1 MVGKKNRVAAKLKN
15 IVPTLLSVHCI
26 CHRLALACTDTN
38 KDIEYISTID
48 RILTQLWK
56 YFDDSPKRTAALR
69 KTQLQMHQIAIHTQE
84 LVHISKIVISLP
96 VSNAWSKRGDSAIKR
111 IKTRLKTSPKND
123 MLATLLQVSVD
134 GPEVKEADKM
144 VHDAVGKWVT
154 MKKRK
159 KLSNTVSE
167 EAEKTV
173 TQKEVE
179 TEDAGI
185 QTDLA
190 IGINEL
196 EENQQRVMNLMKQA
210 AKIVGLNI
218 EDIEDGFE
226 YDDDK
231 EDEFDDEDLFE

>member
-1 MVGKKNRVAAKLKN
+1 MG
-15 IVPTLLSVHCI
+15 H
-26 CHRLALACTDTN
+26 H
-38 KDIEYISTID
+38 E
-48 RILTQLWK
+48 
-56 YFDDSPKRTAALR
+56 
-69 KTQLQMHQIAIHTQE
+69 E
-84 LVHISKIVISLP
+84 
-96 VSNAWSKRGDSAIKR
+96 
-111 IKTRLKTSPKND
+111 
-123 MLATLLQVSVD
+123 
-134 GPEVKEADKM
+134 KEK
-144 VHDAVGKWVT
+144 
-154 MKKRK
+154 
-159 KLSNTVSE
+159 NTVSE

-196 EENQQRVMNLMKQA
+196 EEKQQRVMNLMKQA

-226 YDDDK
+226 YDDDN